1 MKQADLAVQIS
12 PDYSRSMV
20 ALVET
25 GRRGLPFARVVNVAR
40 ALGVSLD
47 YLAGLTDDHRPAA
60 EISRLLVEC
69 ERATASP
76 SLARSPP
83 AIRHVCAGP
92 PARRSPMSDRKS
104 DDLPDQ
110 PTGMKEDVTRQ
121 EPTDP
126 SRAV

>member
-69 ERATASP
+69 RESQRIPITGEVA
-76 SLARSPP
+76 
-83 AIRHVCAGP
+83 AGRP
-92 PARRSPMSDRKS
+92 TRLRRPAR
-104 DDLPDQ
+104 
-110 PTGMKEDVTRQ
+110 KEVTD
-121 EPTDP
+121 E
-126 SRAV
+126 